1 MTLAEHMNWSSW
13 CPLLG
18 SAMRD
23 TLTTFVI
30 VSFAYIISYALTTG
44 FVSPL
49 QSTFLA
55 GVSDKIGLLFLPHGV
70 RIIAIYYYGWRAILL
85 LIPASYLI
93 LFLTVYGGEIDLS
106 LYAPIVSLVA
116 CWIGLTLAK
125 VIFEEKSKML
135 EMSAWKFLIVAGAA
149 GSLLNG
155 IGLSFLQHD
164 SQIGLSILG
173 YMIGD
178 VAGLFASLLI
188 LIYVF
193 RLLRNYPEQP

>member
-1 MTLAEHMNWSSW
+1 
-13 CPLLG
+13 
-18 SAMRD
+18 MRD

-85 LIPASYLI
+85 LIPASYLM
-93 LFLTVYGGEIDLS
+93 LFLTVYGGEIGLS

-116 CWIGLTLAK
+116 CWIGVTLAK
-125 VIFEEKSKML
+125 VIFEERSKML
-135 EMSAWKFLIVAGAA
+135 DISAWKFLIVAGAA

-155 IGLSFLQHD
+155 ISLSFLQHD

-193 RLLRNYPEQP
+193 RLLRNYPEQL